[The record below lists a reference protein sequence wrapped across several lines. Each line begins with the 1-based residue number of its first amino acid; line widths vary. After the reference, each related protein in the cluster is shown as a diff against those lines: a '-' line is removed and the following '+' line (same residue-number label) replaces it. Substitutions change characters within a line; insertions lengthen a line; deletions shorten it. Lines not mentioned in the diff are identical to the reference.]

1 MKFRHI
7 ITAIALAFSAT
18 THLYAQDSTY
28 SISTPIEIP
37 KEGWNKVVQLRN
49 GNTVL
54 LHFENKKGIVVKVF
68 DKDRKE
74 IASKKH
80 LCTILDI
87 NGLDKAYFDGVYDIN
102 GEAVMFATQDVD
114 NARTLIKLRFDG
126 KTGALL
132 AEEKAVTSKSF
143 KSMTTAYVLKPSNR
157 EGYSLVT
164 YHNDDAFDSLNVT
177 VIQLNDRHETVQ
189 EVAYHLDYSK
199 KYDMV
204 RYISSSAGE
213 DGSVIFVLEASKII
227 QQGGTINKTLLMGYL
242 PANGDKVL
250 IKPINLPPNT
260 TVRDLEYAHNPL
272 NNNLHFIYSTVEGYV
287 PEENGIRGNITAAYD
302 ESLLLMPPGLNGL
315 IRKNLDNVKAAEYLG
330 AQKADSLLRNG
341 VQYFNMDDDGNTIIV
356 ARERNYKDIIGKKE
370 NAGKRY
376 GRIII
381 TKYDPAG
388 NELWATVIP
397 KSHCVKEDQRYP
409 TAFRRTSRLSLE
421 STLQVSTGNKF
432 FIFHNDVESN
442 FDKTVSSPIDAY
454 DDHYVTNCYYYS
466 IDRDNNVKKE
476 RLFPFVEGAYKQI
489 YPNSADYNHANKMLA
504 LLVHS
509 NKGTEE
515 TFHIAWKKLEN

>member
-1 MKFRHI
+1 MKFRHF
-7 ITAIALAFSAT
+7 ITAIALAFPAT

-28 SISTPIEIP
+28 SISTPVEIP

-80 LCTILDI
+80 LCSILDI
-87 NGLDKAYFDGVYDIN
+87 NELNKAYFDGVYDIN

-132 AEEKAVTSKSF
+132 AEEKAVASKSF
-143 KSMTTAYVLKPSNR
+143 KNMTTAYVLKPLR
-157 EGYSLVT
+157 MEGYNLVT
-164 YHNDDAFDSLNVT
+164 YRNDDVFDSLNVT
-177 VIQLNDRHETVQ
+177 IIRLKDNHETVQ
-189 EVAYHLDYSK
+189 EVAYHLDYNK
-199 KYDMV
+199 KYDEV

-213 DGSVIFVLEASKII
+213 DGSVVFVLEASKIV
-227 QQGGTINKTLLMGYL
+227 QQGGLINKTLLMGYL
-242 PANGDKVL
+242 AANSDKVL
-250 IKPINLPPNT
+250 IKPINLAPNT
-260 TVRDLEYAHNPL
+260 TVRDLEYVHNPL
-272 NNNLHFIYSTVEGYV
+272 NNNLHFLYSTVEGYV
-287 PEENGIRGNITAAYD
+287 PEENGIKGNITAAYD

-315 IRKNLDNVKAAEYLG
+315 IRKNLDNVKAAEYLT
-330 AQKADSLLRNG
+330 AQKADSLLRNV

-356 ARERNYKDIIGKKE
+356 ARERSYKDIIGKKD

-376 GRIII
+376 GRIIL

-397 KSHCVKEDQRYP
+397 KSHCFKEDQYYP
-409 TAFRRTSRLSLE
+409 AAFRKTSRLSLE
-421 STLQVSTGNKF
+421 SLLQVSTGNKF
-432 FIFHNDVESN
+432 FIFYNDVESN
-442 FDKTVSSPIDAY
+442 FDKTVSSTIDAY
-454 DDHYVTNCYYYS
+454 DDHYATNCVYYS
-466 IDRDNNVKKE
+466 VDRDNNVKKE
-476 RLFPFVEGAYKQI
+476 RLFPIAEGANAQI
-489 YPNSADYNHANKMLA
+489 YPNSADYNHTNKMLA
-504 LLVHS
+504 ILIHS
-509 NKGTEE
+509 NKGSEE
-515 TFHIAWKKLEN
+515 SFHIAWKKLEN